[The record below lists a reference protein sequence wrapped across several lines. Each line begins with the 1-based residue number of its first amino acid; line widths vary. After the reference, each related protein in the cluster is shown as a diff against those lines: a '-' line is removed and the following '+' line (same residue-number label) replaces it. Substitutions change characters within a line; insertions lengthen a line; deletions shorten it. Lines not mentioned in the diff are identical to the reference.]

1 MEGIEDEV
9 SSSNEKYNVWST
21 SFSYHTSNTRTVQLP
36 SIPEMLV
43 VIEYGNLIPY
53 AAMTQVPGV
62 FVVDSGKYVKFSLDE
77 SILTL
82 RNLTDFTT
90 TVNITIYIWY
100 K

>member
-1 MEGIEDEV
+1 M
-9 SSSNEKYNVWST
+9 
-21 SFSYHTSNTRTVQLP
+21 
-36 SIPEMLV
+36 
-43 VIEYGNLIPY
+43 
-53 AAMTQVPGV
+53 AQVPGV
-62 FVVDSGKYVKFSLDE
+62 LTVDSGRFVKFSLDE